1 MVGRYL
7 EQYVYQVF
15 KCIPVD
21 LVSVGKLVTSDWPRG
36 YRLDTRN
43 GTIRAVVRV
52 RIIATKAAATTA
64 AAAAGII
71 RVGVAGARGLG
82 VQLVLEV
89 L

>member
-1 MVGRYL
+1 M
-7 EQYVYQVF
+7 YQVF
-15 KCIPVD
+15 KGIPVD
-21 LVSVGKLVTSDWPRG
+21 LVSVGKSFASHWPRG

-52 RIIATKAAATTA
+52 RIIATKAAAATAAA

-82 VQLVLEV
+82 VQLGSRGSVG
-89 L
+89 